1 MKWILLWRRPHHLIG
16 KLVILI
22 EYFGVSVPLPHSI
35 HQRLRHHHVVI
46 AARAHLFPESGPF
59 TQLIHMSVECSYH
72 RLATYCFAILGSM
85 LMLFYLF
92 HACLSLLNCHF
103 LDAASMSSK
112 LMLNQLIC
120 SDFFLDEAILV
131 VNKLADPLELLIR
144 RRLVTLFTF
153 LLPHFG

>member
-1 MKWILLWRRPHHLIG
+1 
-16 KLVILI
+16 
-22 EYFGVSVPLPHSI
+22 
-35 HQRLRHHHVVI
+35 
-46 AARAHLFPESGPF
+46 
-59 TQLIHMSVECSYH
+59 
-72 RLATYCFAILGSM
+72 M